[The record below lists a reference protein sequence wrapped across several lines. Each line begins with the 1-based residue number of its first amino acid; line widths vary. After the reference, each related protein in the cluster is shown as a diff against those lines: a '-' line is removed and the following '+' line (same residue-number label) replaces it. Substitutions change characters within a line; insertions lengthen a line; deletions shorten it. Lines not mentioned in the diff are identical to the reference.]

1 MPAAVD
7 SIDQQVALMK
17 LAART
22 IAALQEGKSKK
33 VPKLVKRALLGYSHQ
48 IGKLLTINCKG
59 SSTNFKRELYWAMLT
74 SASENWCQQLNQ
86 KTGRCLKQQHILRQ
100 LTNKNK
106 NTPKTIYSVF
116 GLVSLSWSSVCVCT
130 SEKLENVLSILKI
143 RGQMSSLW
151 GSHAHIIPCA
161 YLIWSKRVICA
172 YGVRRRGT
180 DITTSGISILWC
192 PQPSGPPS
200 PESPLSPIMH

>member
-1 MPAAVD
+1 MHLFLAPFPWTAPAPRPSSALPNCISLLISTVFLGFCQLYFLSFSRPMPAAVD

-22 IAALQEGKSKK
+22 IAALQQGKSKK

-100 LTNKNK
+100 KWANMSANK
-106 NTPKTIYSVF
+106 
-116 GLVSLSWSSVCVCT
+116 
-130 SEKLENVLSILKI
+130 
-143 RGQMSSLW
+143 
-151 GSHAHIIPCA
+151 
-161 YLIWSKRVICA
+161 
-172 YGVRRRGT
+172 
-180 DITTSGISILWC
+180 
-192 PQPSGPPS
+192 
-200 PESPLSPIMH
+200 